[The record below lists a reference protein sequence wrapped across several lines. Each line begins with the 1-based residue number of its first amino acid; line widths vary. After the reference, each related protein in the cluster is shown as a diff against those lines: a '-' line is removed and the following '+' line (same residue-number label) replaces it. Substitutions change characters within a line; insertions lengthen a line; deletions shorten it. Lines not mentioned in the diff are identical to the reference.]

1 MTITSRFKSRHA
13 ARVHFVGIGGIGMS
27 GIAEVL
33 LNLGY
38 VVSGSDLK
46 ESDVTRRLV
55 QLGARIQT
63 GHREDNVTE
72 VDVVVISS
80 AVKKDNPEVV
90 AARRRKIPVI
100 PRAEM
105 LAELMRLKYAVAI
118 AGSHGKTTTT
128 SMVATVLNAAGL
140 DPTAVVGGKVNV
152 LGSNAK
158 LGKSDLMVVEA
169 DESDGSFLHLHP
181 SISVVTNIDPEHMDH
196 YQTLDALKA
205 AFVEF
210 CNRVPFYGLNVL
222 CLDHPNVQALLPLIE
237 KRFVTYGSSHAADYR
252 LEGIRLDGFKTR
264 FRAYRRDTDLGEF
277 TVQMVGAHNAM
288 NALAVIAVSEEL
300 DIPLDTVRTALENFG
315 GVQRRFTV
323 KGEAK
328 GVTVVDDYGHHP
340 AEVRATLAGAR
351 KAFGRRIVVAFQPHR
366 YTRTHDLFED
376 FCSAFNDADL
386 LFLTDIYAAGEAPIA
401 GATSEKLAEAVRAH
415 GHPDVTWVAKRTD
428 LVAAI
433 APRLQPGDIVITLGA
448 GDITNTGPDLLAH
461 LGFAATPLPPSPPA
475 GERVGE
481 RGDALDYLSKE
492 YGVPAVN
499 LRSTRLELEA
509 TSLIARDVAER
520 HGVVPVRRD
529 GGALVVAMS
538 DPSDQSAKDD
548 LSRLTGLQIQSVVA
562 SEADIQAAIARIYPR

>member
-1 MTITSRFKSRHA
+1 MIGSRFKSRHA

-38 VVSGSDLK
+38 QVSGSDLK

-55 QLGARIQT
+55 SLGAKIDA
-63 GHREDNVTE
+63 GHREENITD

-80 AVKKDNPEVV
+80 AVKKTNPEVV
-90 AARRRKIPVI
+90 AARRKKIPVI

-158 LGKSDLMVVEA
+158 LGKSELMVVEA

-181 SISVVTNIDPEHMDH
+181 SIAVVTNIDPEHMDH
-196 YQTLDALKA
+196 YQTLDALKQ
-205 AFVEF
+205 AFVDF

-222 CLDHPNVQALLPLIE
+222 CLDHPNVQALLPHIE

-252 LEGIRLDGFKTR
+252 LEGVQLDGYKTK
-264 FRAYRRDTDLGEF
+264 FRAFRRDEDLGDF

-288 NALAVIAVSEEL
+288 NALAVIAIADEL
-300 DIPLDTVRTALENFG
+300 DVPLATVRSALAEFG

-328 GVTVVDDYGHHP
+328 GITVVDDYGHHP
-340 AEVRATLAGAR
+340 TEVKATLAGAR

-376 FCSAFNDADL
+376 FCTSFNDADV
-386 LFLTDIYAAGEAPIA
+386 LFLTDIYGAGEQPIE
-401 GATSEKLAEAVRAH
+401 GITSEKLADAVRQH
-415 GHPDVTWVAKRTD
+415 GHPDVTWVGKRTE
-428 LVAAI
+428 LVGALNS
-433 APRLQPGDIVITLGA
+433 RVQEGDIVITLGA
-448 GDITNTGPDLLAH
+448 GDITNTGPELLQS
-461 LGFAATPLPPSPPA
+461 LG
-475 GERVGE
+475 
-481 RGDALDYLSKE
+481 
-492 YGVPAVN
+492 
-499 LRSTRLELEA
+499 
-509 TSLIARDVAER
+509 
-520 HGVVPVRRD
+520 
-529 GGALVVAMS
+529 
-538 DPSDQSAKDD
+538 AK
-548 LSRLTGLQIQSVVA
+548 
-562 SEADIQAAIARIYPR
+562 

>member
-1 MTITSRFKSRHA
+1 MILTPSPLSSRYKSRHA

-38 VVSGSDLK
+38 LVSGSDLK

-55 QLGARIQT
+55 QLGAKIQT
-63 GHREDNVTE
+63 GHKEDNVTE
-72 VDVVVISS
+72 VDVVVTSS

-90 AARRRKIPVI
+90 AAKRRKIPVI

-158 LGKSDLMVVEA
+158 LGKSELMVVEA

-181 SISVVTNIDPEHMDH
+181 SIAVVTNIDPEHMDH
-196 YQTLDALKA
+196 YQTLDALKH

-222 CLDHPNVQALLPLIE
+222 CLDHPNVQALLPLLE

-252 LEGIRLDGFKTR
+252 LEGIVLDGFKTR
-264 FRAYRRDTDLGEF
+264 FRAFRREVDLGEF

-288 NALAVIAVSEEL
+288 NALSVIAVSDEL

-328 GVTVVDDYGHHP
+328 GITVVDDYGHHP

-351 KAFGRRIVVAFQPHR
+351 KAFGRRLIVAFQPHR

-376 FCSAFNDADL
+376 FCSAFNDADIV
-386 LFLTDIYAAGEAPIA
+386 FLTDIYGAGEEPIP
-401 GATSEKLAEAVRAH
+401 GITSEKLAEAVRAH
-415 GHPDVTWVAKRTD
+415 GHPDVTWVGKRTE
-428 LVAAI
+428 LVKAI
-433 APRLQPGDIVITLGA
+433 QAKLQPGDLVLTLGA
-448 GDITNTGPDLLAH
+448 GDITNTGPDLL
-461 LGFAATPLPPSPPA
+461 
-475 GERVGE
+475 
-481 RGDALDYLSKE
+481 
-492 YGVPAVN
+492 
-499 LRSTRLELEA
+499 
-509 TSLIARDVAER
+509 
-520 HGVVPVRRD
+520 
-529 GGALVVAMS
+529 GALGIS
-538 DPSDQSAKDD
+538 P
-548 LSRLTGLQIQSVVA
+548 
-562 SEADIQAAIARIYPR
+562 